1 MRNLQFLLVLCG
13 FTSCRNASTKD
24 AIIDNKATNTTINI
38 DTTVKQKFSAGNT
51 EYIDFDSVRINGK
64 LPLITKTTLLYKLL
78 GKPDSIVVPNMDD
91 ICTSFYDKP
100 FKQAYIKKSDIEIYG
115 DTAVVTSIN
124 FESQFSLNLK
134 TKTIRLNHNTTLL
147 ELQRLFPNAV
157 KSQTELNVYKL
168 GKAVSV
174 SLALSKQFSDDS
186 WLLLFKNGKLVRI
199 DYYVP
204 C

>member
-1 MRNLQFLLVLCG
+1 MKNLRYLLVLGG
-13 FTSCRNASTKD
+13 FISCRNASTNVAMVD
-24 AIIDNKATNTTINI
+24 SKAANATKSI
-38 DTTVKQKFSAGNT
+38 DTTVKQNLSAGNR
-51 EYIDFDSVRINGK
+51 EYIDFNSVRINGK

-78 GKPDSIVVPNMDD
+78 GKPDSIVVPNMDN

-100 FKQAYIKKSDIEIYG
+100 FKQAYIKKSNIEIYG

-124 FESQFSLNLK
+124 FESRFSLDLK

-157 KSQTELNVYKL
+157 KSQTELDVDKL

-174 SLALSKQFSDDS
+174 SLALSERFSDGS
-186 WLLLFKNGKLVRI
+186 WLLFFKNGKLVRI
-199 DYYVP
+199 DYFMP